1 MPIYAP
7 AGAELS
13 PGLERLVFDD
23 RLPQKSRIA
32 SRTRE
37 TEFAELDELAT
48 SAEGQMLRL
57 EAALL
62 RETFG
67 GVESNLSTVDHPV
80 LEEAGRSEYLDSIE
94 RPTDLSAGG
103 AAERIL
109 GGITGYIY
117 RAFQLTNPDAH
128 RDDFVR
134 FKHEVLRGLAQGLE
148 QARGYLDALG
158 DLSYERSENLSE
170 TEDLVREGLDVF
182 FEREEERFT
191 SA

>member
-7 AGAELS
+7 PGAELS

-32 SRTRE
+32 SRARE
-37 TEFAELDELAT
+37 TGFAELDELAI
-48 SAEGQMLRL
+48 SAESQTLRL

-67 GVESNLSTVDHPV
+67 GVESNLSTVEDPV
-80 LEEAGRSEYLDSIE
+80 FEEAGRSDYLDTAE

-117 RAFQLTNPDAH
+117 RAFQLANPNAH
-128 RDDFVR
+128 LDDFVR
-134 FKHEVLRGLAQGLE
+134 FKREVLRGLAQGLE
-148 QARGYLDALG
+148 EARGYLDALG
-158 DLSYERSENLSE
+158 ELSYERSENISE

-182 FEREEERFT
+182 FEREEERLT

>member
-7 AGAELS
+7 PGVELS
-13 PGLERLVFDD
+13 PGLERLVFDE

-32 SRTRE
+32 SRARE
-37 TEFAELDELAT
+37 TAFAEPNELEI

-67 GVESNLSTVDHPV
+67 GVESNLSTAEDRVF
-80 LEEAGRSEYLDSIE
+80 EEAGRSDYLDSIE

-117 RAFQLTNPDAH
+117 RAFQLANPNADLE
-128 RDDFVR
+128 DFMQ
-134 FKHEVLRGLAQGLE
+134 FKREALRGLAQGLE
-148 QARGYLDALG
+148 EARGYLDAL
-158 DLSYERSENLSE
+158 DELSYERLENISE

-182 FEREEERFT
+182 FEREEERLT
-191 SA
+191 NA